1 MTTKEDDKKKK
12 FNFWIYIGFIIIAF
26 LFSLVIIGSLYYLFS
41 NKTSSSSPI
50 IPSNN
55 SNSNSIIPI
64 TNASASVSASASNY
78 SNNSNSASVSNN
90 SNNNSNSNYISSL
103 FKKGGNYK
111 KILKRF

>member
-1 MTTKEDDKKKK
+1 MTTKEDDKKEK

-41 NKTSSSSPI
+41 NKSPSVPIPISSNVSPS
-50 IPSNN
+50 PN
-55 SNSNSIIPI
+55 SN
-64 TNASASVSASASNY
+64 VSASPSANYNVSPSASN
-78 SNNSNSASVSNN
+78 N
-90 SNNNSNSNYISSL
+90 NSNYISSL

>member
-1 MTTKEDDKKKK
+1 MTTKEDDKKEK

-41 NKTSSSSPI
+41 NKTPSIPIPVSSSS
-50 IPSNN
+50 IPNTTVSTN
-55 SNSNSIIPI
+55 SPSA
-64 TNASASVSASASNY
+64 TAS
-78 SNNSNSASVSNN
+78 
-90 SNNNSNSNYISSL
+90 NNSNSNYISSL

>member
-1 MTTKEDDKKKK
+1 MTTKEDDKKEK

-41 NKTSSSSPI
+41 NKTPPIPISSNVSASPNSNVSAS
-50 IPSNN
+50 PSPNSNVSASPN
-55 SNSNSIIPI
+55 SNSN
-64 TNASASVSASASNY
+64 VSASASA
-78 SNNSNSASVSNN
+78 NN
-90 SNNNSNSNYISSL
+90 NSNYISSL

>member
-1 MTTKEDDKKKK
+1 MTTKEDDKKEK

-41 NKTSSSSPI
+41 NKTPSVPISS
-50 IPSNN
+50 N
-55 SNSNSIIPI
+55 
-64 TNASASVSASASNY
+64 VSASPNSNVSASPSAYSNVSPSANVSASN
-78 SNNSNSASVSNN
+78 N
-90 SNNNSNSNYISSL
+90 NSNYISSL